1 MTARCFFVARWA
13 GIALAVA
20 ASLLTAPRLAGAQA
34 SRVAMGEATAAR
46 QAQVEE
52 SARQTVQ
59 SLFERLC
66 PGRCEIIQLSAV
78 MGEAAA
84 AALVEPGFE
93 EDGPQAYEGQ
103 VTSLR
108 VDILL
113 DAALPGSFRQS
124 IPRMLRFRLA
134 SLAPVVEVRT
144 ETLAFP
150 EPQAE
155 PAPPVVREP
164 PRAWAPPPPMP
175 ALPEPAPQVERATP
189 EPEPAPEVST
199 EDLWTRAIP
208 WIGGVLIAL
217 ILAAL
222 ILILLRRL
230 TQRGTPDAQG
240 NVAGLEANTD
250 LEARGRARRELEDAL
265 RDKRAV
271 ANAALR
277 RWVLERPEAVARFV
291 KLFGAETL
299 KDLRSS
305 DEAAPALARVAR
317 HLVAHPEPLT
327 DAEEGTTLQEARA
340 RFAAA
345 ELEDGRSA
353 EWEFLEGLSS
363 AQLKRL
369 LEGATVSER
378 ACVLAEL
385 PAGSRSG
392 FVAALSESERA
403 ELLLGASAPPLGA
416 SDLRRLQSRLR
427 AAADGLRGQRG
438 GAAGG
443 LIGDLI
449 RTVPA
454 GEQAELA
461 KRLLADQPEAGEAL
475 LDGVLLEG
483 SLAHL
488 PSGVLG
494 DASMQIQI
502 ETLVAFLGGTE
513 PAIRDVVI
521 AQLSPRT
528 RSAVSTELG
537 VSGPVP
543 RQRFFD
549 AREALVTAVADVM
562 LREGSS
568 LRRANAHALRGAQ
581 NGAEHLEAA
590 Q

>member
-1 MTARCFFVARWA
+1 
-13 GIALAVA
+13 
-20 ASLLTAPRLAGAQA
+20 
-34 SRVAMGEATAAR
+34 MGD
-46 QAQVEE
+46 
-52 SARQTVQ
+52 
-59 SLFERLC
+59 
-66 PGRCEIIQLSAV
+66 
-78 MGEAAA
+78 AAA

-93 EDGPQAYEGQ
+93 EDAPQAYEGQ
-103 VTSLR
+103 VSSLR

-124 IPRMLRFRLA
+124 IPRMLRYRLA

-175 ALPEPAPQVERATP
+175 AIPEPPPEVERAEAP
-189 EPEPAPEVST
+189 EPEPTPEVSA

-217 ILAAL
+217 ILAGL

-230 TQRGTPDAQG
+230 TQRGKPAAEG
-240 NVAGLEANTD
+240 AVAGLEANTD
-250 LEARGRARRELEDAL
+250 LEARGRARREIEDAL

-369 LEGATVSER
+369 LEDATVGER

-438 GAAGG
+438 AAAGG

-461 KRLLADQPEAGEAL
+461 KRLLADQPETGEAL
-475 LDGVLLEG
+475 LDGVLLES

-494 DASMQIQI
+494 DASMQIPI
-502 ETLVAFLGGTE
+502 ETLVTFLGGTE
-513 PAIRDVVI
+513 PRTREVVL

-537 VSGPVP
+537 VSGPVA

-568 LRRANAHALRGAQ
+568 LRRANAHALRAPQ
-581 NGAEHLEAA
+581 NGVEHLEAA